1 MVADAEGPGVER
13 VLGRAFAFADQEL
26 AGIED
31 AAKELAQLAGG
42 DVAVMEAAI
51 RRVRAGAQSGGDRR
65 IKQVASLL
73 RRALE
78 IGVWDWE
85 RYQQD
90 RR

>member
-1 MVADAEGPGVER
+1 MVADAEDPGVQR
-13 VLGRAFAFADQEL
+13 VLGRALEFADQEL
-26 AGIED
+26 SGIEE

-51 RRVRAGAQSGGDRR
+51 RRTRAEAQSGGDRR

-78 IGVWDWE
+78 IGVWEWE
-85 RYQQD
+85 RYQQGQ
-90 RR
+90 R